1 VPNTKMSRGEP
12 NAPKTPPQGSERK
25 GAEVGL
31 ELKPFPSQA
40 SPEPL
45 LEAEL
50 RSSGPFPLN
59 LQVTFP
65 QEPQLPTPEEVQDRL
80 PPQSEPLSLSGR
92 VKAFMQRLEEPRGK
106 EEEAKDQGEVA
117 RVHQEQKAGDEEEEA
132 IVLKMVSDVY
142 ETVVRMEEVQ
152 QNNHE
157 AIKAMIGQLLM
168 RK

>member
-1 VPNTKMSRGEP
+1 MPNTKMSRGEP

-31 ELKPFPSQA
+31 ELKPFPAQA

-59 LQVTFP
+59 LQVTSP

-92 VKAFMQRLEEPRGK
+92 VKAFMQRLEEARGK

-117 RVHQEQKAGDEEEEA
+117 RVHKEQEAGGKEEKLA
-132 IVLKMVSDVY
+132 NAKMVSDIY
-142 ETVVRMEEVQ
+142 QTVVRIEKAQ
-152 QNNHE
+152 QNYYE
-157 AIKAMIGQLLM
+157 AIKTMLGQLLM